1 MNPLPTPLPARLLRF
16 FTKFPPSLYS
26 AKFTGMSYPLPKSKT
41 PIALSAPP
49 PDPLSGIQP
58 SSQVQSNDSSETA
71 TPKTGDSSPTT
82 STEYP
87 NPFLPWKN
95 PETGRWRGP
104 KFGLRRQAELVKLA
118 KKYGVEPLL
127 PPGRKSTEFKQQ
139 RALQRG
145 LRVRGTGEG
154 QTVKGHKEERTRKVT
169 MEKREKAMEEMP
181 EMIRLWKQV
190 SRKVF
195 PLHRWPELNLYL
207 QRGHG
212 RGWKKYPK

>member
-1 MNPLPTPLPARLLRF
+1 MNSRPAPLPARLLRF
-16 FTKFPPSLYS
+16 FTKYPPSFYS
-26 AKFTGMSYPLPKSKT
+26 AKFTGMSYPLPKSKSS
-41 PIALSAPP
+41 IALSAPP
-49 PDPLSGIQP
+49 PVPLSGIQS
-58 SSQVQSNDSSETA
+58 SSQVQSNESSETA
-71 TPKTGDSSPTT
+71 TPETGDSSPTT
-82 STEYP
+82 SAEYP

-95 PETGRWRGP
+95 PETGRWRGA
-104 KFGLRRQAELVKLA
+104 KFGLRRQADLVKLA

-154 QTVKGHKEERTRKVT
+154 QTVKGHKEERSRNAT

-190 SRKVF
+190 SRKIF
-195 PLHRWPELNLYL
+195 PLHVGLS
-207 QRGHG
+207 
-212 RGWKKYPK
+212 